1 MDTEI
6 DVQMPETPC
15 VQDVEFDAN
24 GQPAGIS
31 LEAWM
36 DKLGDKLI
44 AFYGENFRSMLNQA
58 RSERGLSPL

>member
-6 DVQMPETPC
+6 DVQMLESPC

-24 GQPAGIS
+24 GQPVGIS
-31 LEAWM
+31 LEEWM

-58 RSERGLSPL
+58 RSERGLLPL